1 MTDFQQ
7 VHQRRPWIFREL
19 DVKTYVVKTGGPGDS
34 SLDLLGVLAKEG
46 RAWQMAEVGKPSPSA
61 EGADSGQTRKSRR
74 ELEALVESQKQQLS
88 NYETRLRDVVRAYKG
103 VVSSYSLHVRTFLNL
118 KGPYVWG

>member
-7 VHQRRPWIFREL
+7 VQQQRPWIFREL
-19 DVKTYVVKTGGPGDS
+19 DVKPGASGDC

-103 VVSSYSLHVRTFLNL
+103 VVSSYILITCQDFPESEGAL
-118 KGPYVWG
+118 WG

>member
-7 VHQRRPWIFREL
+7 VQQQRPWIFREL
-19 DVKTYVVKTGGPGDS
+19 DVKPRASGDR
-34 SLDLLGVLAKEG
+34 SLDLLSVLAKEG

-103 VVSSYSLHVRTFLNL
+103 VVSSYSLRLL
-118 KGPYVWG
+118 VWG

>member
-1 MTDFQQ
+1 MTGFQQ
-7 VHQRRPWIFREL
+7 VQQRRPWIFREFDL
-19 DVKTYVVKTGGPGDS
+19 VTNPGGPDVA
-34 SLDLLGVLAKEG
+34 SLDLLGVLTKEG
-46 RAWQMAEVGKPSPSA
+46 RGWLMAEVGKPST

-103 VVSSYSLHVRTFLNL
+103 VVSCCLLQLHTYPKLFF
-118 KGPYVWG
+118 